1 MYSDEH
7 LEAKRM
13 ELFIYLTP
21 SAECAEEKPCHSSG
35 AIELEAGD
43 SKYTD
48 LIFDLC

>member
-1 MYSDEH
+1 MNNDEH

-13 ELFIYLTP
+13 ELFVYLTP
-21 SAECAEEKPCHSSG
+21 SASERPCHSSG
-35 AIELEAGD
+35 AIEMEVGD